1 MFNERMETVE
11 SGLRKMDSEG
21 VALPSHRNALLEKE
35 ISTLEFEKALKMKDK
50 EIYKLM
56 TEIERL

>member
-1 MFNERMETVE
+1 MKT
-11 SGLRKMDSEG
+11 
-21 VALPSHRNALLEKE
+21 LLEKE